1 MLWPGYSIT
10 RVALPRRLNF
20 IAQLGDLLDG
30 CNARGVLWS
39 GHAFT
44 HAARVAC
51 ACVPTSTPTR
61 AVWRGGFPLASK
73 GMRFKKTGK
82 HDISVL
88 CSCVATLGIR
98 RSDRVGSGRGG
109 TEVVVHVRIEPGFP
123 DLKTNKSISP
133 QLLPAPAVRRS
144 CPERHYES
152 TACMLNNGRTR
163 TVADVPRRVSTPGET
178 CAAFCCALKRFYIY
192 NVFLGKKNCGIDSP
206 K

>member
-61 AVWRGGFPLASK
+61 A
-73 GMRFKKTGK
+73 
-82 HDISVL
+82 
-88 CSCVATLGIR
+88 
-98 RSDRVGSGRGG
+98 SDRVGSGRGG
-109 TEVVVHVRIEPGFP
+109 TEVVVHVRIEPGQAASVRHVITGAKGEYRHTC
-123 DLKTNKSISP
+123 LARAGTSAVVSP
-133 QLLPAPAVRRS
+133 GGGGGTCFARPIAWRAAQWSALGGLSHR
-144 CPERHYES
+144 CS
-152 TACMLNNGRTR
+152 TR
-163 TVADVPRRVSTPGET
+163 VPRPGSG
-178 CAAFCCALKRFYIY
+178 ALFFPYSERGDCHVCPPFP
-192 NVFLGKKNCGIDSP
+192 NV
-206 K
+206 